1 MNRLVTTDDVRREVQ
16 AAGAWFFENE
26 ARYSDEDRR
35 LFRKLLVY
43 AETPLHVCALGEELR
58 RRMLPETQDRV
69 ASPPAHRTPGYSPAP
84 SPSSQPTEATK

>member
-58 RRMLPETQDRV
+58 LRMLPETQDR
-69 ASPPAHRTPGYSPAP
+69 ASNLTFCGTPCTLAFV
-84 SPSSQPTEATK
+84 SSAVCCYGLR

>member
-43 AETPLHVCALGEELR
+43 AETPLHVRALGEELT
-58 RRMLPETQDRV
+58 RRMLPETQDRAPEPAQSAVVERGSTPIV
-69 ASPPAHRTPGYSPAP
+69 AQHEP
-84 SPSSQPTEATK
+84 EA